1 MPEAAA
7 TAGTQ
12 STPATGDPAAPAA
25 PPAAVAPAS
34 TTTPANPDPAPAAV
48 TESVKTEPAK
58 VEPAKTEPA
67 KAEPTKTDPA
77 KAEPAKTDPVAEPPP
92 LFTLP
97 DDVKIADEA
106 RTKFETFVK
115 GKLADGKIT
124 LTAQELVDAYL
135 DQARDANQRWTAAQ
149 VAQDKAWETE
159 SKQRFNETQLA
170 AAETGVGWLSSFDP
184 QFREVAKAFKNHP
197 TFVNAMRLV
206 GERLSEDTFEPAGTR
221 VPSGRKAAKDVLYPK
236 QS

>member
-1 MPEAAA
+1 MSEAAA
-7 TAGTQ
+7 TTGTQ
-12 STPATGDPAAPAA
+12 STPVTGDRAVTTAAPAA
-25 PPAAVAPAS
+25 AAPAS
-34 TTTPANPDPAPAAV
+34 TTTPANPAPAV
-48 TESVKTEPAK
+48 TEPVKTEPAK
-58 VEPAKTEPA
+58 TEPVTDSAKADPAKTEPV
-67 KAEPTKTDPA
+67 KAEPI
-77 KAEPAKTDPVAEPPP
+77 KTDPVTESP

-97 DDVKIADEA
+97 DDVKLADAA

-124 LTAQELVDAYL
+124 LSPQELVDAYL
-135 DQARDANQRWTAAQ
+135 EQARDANQRWMADQ
-149 VAQDKAWETE
+149 VAQDKQWETE

-206 GERLSEDTFEPAGTR
+206 GERLSEDTFEPVGTR
-221 VPSGRKAAKDVLYPK
+221 VPSGRKSAKDVLYPK